1 VKIPR
6 SLYAR
11 AGLGSLPV
19 TAFAPL
25 VGAATT
31 GHGAPWVILPVGS
44 MVAFVGGTCGE
55 RRAAASIRRGVV
67 VSDPPPAEDGIVYAV
82 APRDE
87 ITVEY
92 RWSDEAAA

>member
-1 VKIPR
+1 MKIPR
-6 SLYAR
+6 PLYAR
-11 AGLGSLPV
+11 VGLASMPV

-25 VGAATT
+25 VGAALT

-44 MVAFVGGTCGE
+44 MVAFVGGTCAE
-55 RRAAASIRRGVV
+55 RRAAASVRRGVV
-67 VSDPPPAEDGIVYAV
+67 VSDPNLNELRETLT

>member
-1 VKIPR
+1 MHPKLI
-6 SLYAR
+6 AR
-11 AGLGSLPV
+11 AALASLPV

-25 VGAATT
+25 AGAALT
-31 GHGAPWVILPVGS
+31 GHGTPWLVLPVGS
-44 MVAFVGGTCGE
+44 IVAFAVGTRAE
-55 RRAAASIRRGVV
+55 KRAASTRRRGVV
-67 VSDPPPAEDGIVYAV
+67 VSDPPPAPDGTVYAT